1 MVERQRNILAY
12 SVVIVVSI
20 VMLAWV
26 IPTWSPEYPGYGVT
40 ATLVPDAACALMLLL
55 AALGLSKEIWTL
67 LRDKTSNETPQKQ
80 LAGCQ
85 WLHLIRFIVPGLLIL
100 PAAHVVGF
108 IPAGIG
114 FLLII
119 QFFCGQRKAVPMIL
133 VSLIPVLT
141 IYAVARFGLNVPM
154 P

>member
-26 IPTWSPEYPGYGVT
+26 IPTWSPEYPGYGVP
-40 ATLVPDAACALMLLL
+40 ATLVPDASCALMLLL
-55 AALGLSKEIWTL
+55 AALGLSKEVWTL
-67 LRDKTSNETPQKQ
+67 LRDKTNNKKP
-80 LAGCQ
+80 
-85 WLHLIRFIVPGLLIL
+85 
-100 PAAHVVGF
+100 HVVGF
-108 IPAGIG
+108 IPAGII

-119 QFFCGQRKAVPMIL
+119 QFFCGQRKAAPMIL
-133 VSLIPVLT
+133 VSLIPVLA

>member
-1 MVERQRNILAY
+1 
-12 SVVIVVSI
+12 
-20 VMLAWV
+20 
-26 IPTWSPEYPGYGVT
+26 
-40 ATLVPDAACALMLLL
+40 VPDASCALMLLL
-55 AALGLSKEIWTL
+55 AALGLSKEVWTL
-67 LRDKTSNETPQKQ
+67 LRDKTNNKKPQKQ
-80 LAGCQ
+80 IAGCQ

-108 IPAGIG
+108 IPAGII

-119 QFFCGQRKAVPMIL
+119 QFFCGQRKAAPMIL
-133 VSLIPVLT
+133 VSLIPVLA

>member
-26 IPTWSPEYPGYGVT
+26 IPTWSPEYPGYGVP
-40 ATLVPDAACALMLLL
+40 ATLVPDASCALMLLL
-55 AALGLSKEIWTL
+55 AALGLSKEVWTL
-67 LRDKTSNETPQKQ
+67 LRDKTNNKKPQKQ
-80 LAGCQ
+80 IAGCQ

-108 IPAGIG
+108 IPAGII
-114 FLLII
+114 FL

-133 VSLIPVLT
+133 VSLIPVLA

>member
-26 IPTWSPEYPGYGVT
+26 IPTWSPEYPGYGVP
-40 ATLVPDAACALMLLL
+40 ATLVPDASCALMLLL
-55 AALGLSKEIWTL
+55 AALGLSKEVWTL
-67 LRDKTSNETPQKQ
+67 LRDKTNNKKPQI
-80 LAGCQ
+80 AGCQ
-85 WLHLIRFIVPGLLIL
+85 WLHLIRSIVPGLLIL

-108 IPAGIG
+108 IPAGII

-133 VSLIPVLT
+133 VSLVPVLA